1 MTPVSPRRCAYAI
14 RRVFFLFFSKIFQ
27 KISLYNECMAQLV
40 RGIHH
45 ITAIASDPQET
56 VNFYT
61 KVLGLRLV
69 KRSVN
74 QDDVQTYHL
83 FFGDTTGEPGMDLT
97 FFTFQPAMP
106 GQRGMG
112 QVTLISLAV
121 LEDSLSFWKE
131 RFETF
136 NVKHE
141 EVIERFGKP
150 RLVFYDRDDQ
160 RLELVGI
167 SREEINKYSDNI
179 WVTDEVGKKE
189 AIRAFYSARLASA
202 NVALI
207 EPTLTEILG
216 YTAVDSDGYVQLYQL
231 PKKQRAA
238 FLEVDTDPQ
247 LADGFTMAGTV
258 HHIAFEV
265 KDEKMQLAVRDK
277 IFELGLYP
285 TEVIDRYYFK
295 SVYFRTPAG
304 ILCEIATAGPGF
316 TADEDEK
323 SLGEKLALPPFLEDR
338 RAEIEANLVPL
349 TT

>member
-1 MTPVSPRRCAYAI
+1 
-14 RRVFFLFFSKIFQ
+14 
-27 KISLYNECMAQLV
+27 MAQLV

-56 VNFYT
+56 VHFYT

-69 KRSVN
+69 KKSVN
-74 QDDVQTYHL
+74 QDDVATYHL

-97 FFTFQPAMP
+97 FFTFQPAVP

-121 LEDSLSFWKE
+121 PEDSLSFWKE
-131 RFETF
+131 RLELHD
-136 NVKHE
+136 VKQE
-141 EVIERFGKP
+141 EIIERFGRP

-160 RLELVGI
+160 RLELVGV
-167 SREEINKYSDNI
+167 SREEINTYSDTI
-179 WVTDEVGKKE
+179 WITKEVGEKE

-202 NVALI
+202 HIALI
-207 EPTLTEILG
+207 EPTLTKILG
-216 YTAVDSDGYVQLYQL
+216 YIAVDSDEHIQLYQL
-231 PKKQRAA
+231 PKNQRAA
-238 FLEVDTDPQ
+238 FLEVDTDPE
-247 LADGFTMAGTV
+247 LVSGFTMAGTV

-265 KDEKMQLAVRDK
+265 KDEKTQLAIRDK
-277 IFELGLYP
+277 IFQLGLYP

-304 ILCEIATAGPGF
+304 ILCEIATSGPGF

-323 SLGEKLALPPFLEDR
+323 SLGQKLALPPFLER
-338 RAEIEANLVPL
+338 RRTEIEANLVPI
-349 TT
+349 TP